1 MLIASV
7 AMLSPTTPKVD
18 IEFDYLDKLVHLG
31 TFAVLAFL
39 LDSGWSES
47 SYSFKKWGSLLI
59 YGLVIEIAQHHI
71 PNRGFEWFISVHR
84 CGIAHVLRDGRVHCQ
99 TRTE

>member
-59 YGLVIEIAQHHI
+59 YGLAVRL
-71 PNRGFEWFISVHR
+71 PNTKFLIVPLNGWI
-84 CGIAHVLRDGRVHCQ
+84 GLLMVLA
-99 TRTE
+99 